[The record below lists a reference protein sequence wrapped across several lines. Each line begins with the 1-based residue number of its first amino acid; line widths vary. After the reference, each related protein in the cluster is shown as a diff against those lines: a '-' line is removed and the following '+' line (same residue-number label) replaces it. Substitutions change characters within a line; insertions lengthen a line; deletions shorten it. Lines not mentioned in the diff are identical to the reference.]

1 MSTWKLVCVGATVAA
16 TNSDF
21 QQWDTGSSASGS
33 GSRGSSTGYLPD
45 PTCQLEVDGEGVVAS
60 TSILA
65 DTLNPRWNESIT
77 PTTRP
82 TAAQLMS
89 QDTAWSISVVDDDG
103 RDGTEL
109 VCSVSPQL
117 TATDFVSTDLT
128 FINVQSCTTLNI
140 HLACVP

>member
-21 QQWDTGSSASGS
+21 QQWDMGSSSNGG

-45 PTCQLEVDGEGVVAS
+45 PACQLDVDGEGVVAS

-65 DTLNPRWNESIT
+65 DTITPRWNESIT

-89 QDTAWSISVVDDDG
+89 QATPWSISVVDDDG

-109 VCSVSPQL
+109 VCRVSPQL
-117 TATDFVSTDLT
+117 TATDFVSTDVT
-128 FINVQSCTTLNI
+128 FINVDSCTTLNI
-140 HLACVP
+140 HLVCVP